1 MVTNVRWLVVWLLFA
16 GGLVS
21 YLDRAALSV
30 AAPFLTKDLGLD
42 PAQLGIVFS
51 SFFFGYALFCFV
63 GGWCADRFGPK
74 KVFIVSMAV
83 WSLFCGLTA
92 TATTV
97 GALVAIRVVFGMGEG
112 PFSTAANK
120 MVGNWFPHGR
130 QATAVGLANA
140 GTPLGGALAGP
151 VVGYIALSYGWRVSF
166 VAIAAIGFVW
176 VVVWALSV
184 TDTPATHP
192 RASAAERA
200 LVESGRAPV
209 SAASASSGEAIPL
222 GEILRRP
229 AILAT
234 AFAFFG
240 YAYILYF
247 FLSWFPTYLTSAR
260 GLSVQSMSLVTTIP
274 WLLGFVGLAG
284 GGFVTDRLYQMTGN
298 AVLSRK
304 LLLVVSLLAA
314 AACVALAG
322 TVSTVQTAVALMAV
336 SVFFMYLTGNT
347 YWAIILDTVPQA
359 RVGGVGGFVHLIA
372 NLAGIVAPS
381 ITGFMVQATGGFSGA
396 FMLAG
401 AFATVGALAVA
412 VMVRAPAGV
421 TLPAGASG

>member
-1 MVTNVRWLVVWLLFA
+1 MVTNVRWRVVGLLFL
-16 GGLVS
+16 GGLIS

-42 PAQLGIVFS
+42 PAHLGVVFS

-74 KVFIVSMAV
+74 LVFVVSMTV
-83 WSLFCGLTA
+83 WSVFCGLTA
-92 TATTV
+92 VATTV
-97 GALVAIRVVFGMGEG
+97 GALLVIRVIFGMGEG

-120 MVGNWFPHGR
+120 MVGNWFPHAN

-166 VAIAAIGFVW
+166 VVIAAIGFVW

-192 RASAAERA
+192 RASAGERG
-200 LVESGRAPV
+200 LVEGGRPPV
-209 SAASASSGEAIPL
+209 SAAALPGEAVPL
-222 GEILRRP
+222 GEILMRP

-284 GGFVTDRLYQMTGN
+284 GGFVADRLYRATGN

-304 LLLVVSLLAA
+304 LLLVTSLLAA

-322 TVSTVQTAVALMAV
+322 TVSTVEAAVALMAV

-396 FMLAG
+396 FLLAG
-401 AFATVGALAVA
+401 AFAVVGALAVA
-412 VMVRAPAGV
+412 VLVRTPATVPVRLGV
-421 TLPAGASG
+421 PG

>member
-1 MVTNVRWLVVWLLFA
+1 MVTNIRWLVVWLLFA
-16 GGLVS
+16 GGLIS

-74 KVFIVSMAV
+74 RVFIVAMLV

-92 TATTV
+92 AATSI
-97 GALVAIRVVFGMGEG
+97 GALLVIRVVFGMGEG

-120 MVGNWFPHGR
+120 MVGNWFPHAR

-151 VVGYIALSYGWRVSF
+151 VVGYIALTYGWRVSF
-166 VAIAAIGFVW
+166 VVIACIGVLW
-176 VVVWALSV
+176 VLAWALCV
-184 TDTPATHP
+184 TDTPASHP
-192 RASAAERA
+192 RASAGERA
-200 LVESGRAPV
+200 MIEAGRSPV
-209 SAASASSGEAIPL
+209 SAASGDAVPL
-222 GEILRRP
+222 GAILMRP

-247 FLSWFPTYLTSAR
+247 FLSWFPIYLTTAR

-284 GGFVTDRLYQMTGN
+284 GGFVADRLYQATGN

-304 LLLVVSLLAA
+304 LLLVGSLLAA
-314 AACVALAG
+314 AVCVALAG
-322 TVSTVQTAVALMAV
+322 TVSTVGAAVALMAV

-381 ITGFMVQATGGFSGA
+381 VTGFMVQASGSFSGA
-396 FMLAG
+396 FLLAG
-401 AFATVGALAVA
+401 GFAVLGALAVA
-412 VMVRAPAGV
+412 VLVRSPA
-421 TLPAGASG
+421 TRLPAGIPG